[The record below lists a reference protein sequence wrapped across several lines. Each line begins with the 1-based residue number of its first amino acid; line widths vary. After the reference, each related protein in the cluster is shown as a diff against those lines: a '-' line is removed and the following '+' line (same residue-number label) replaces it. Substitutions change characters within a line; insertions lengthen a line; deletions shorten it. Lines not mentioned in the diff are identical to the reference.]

1 MLWLWSVGSWLS
13 SAVAKC
19 VAGSAGGAVES
30 GEVVPFPLRRAALF
44 KGAGVLSD
52 RRARAERG
60 GQSRIR
66 EGALRGGRAVR
77 ARRTQGGQTGEQ
89 RAALAGRQAEK
100 RNAEL
105 QKLGVGVTIVCVGKK
120 ATAYFKRRLDRFKVA
135 GAARRPW
142 SGPRMFTSVA
152 VDIPLGSV
160 PTS

>member
-1 MLWLWSVGSWLS
+1 
-13 SAVAKC
+13 
-19 VAGSAGGAVES
+19 
-30 GEVVPFPLRRAALF
+30 
-44 KGAGVLSD
+44 VLNE

-60 GQSRIR
+60 GQSRVW